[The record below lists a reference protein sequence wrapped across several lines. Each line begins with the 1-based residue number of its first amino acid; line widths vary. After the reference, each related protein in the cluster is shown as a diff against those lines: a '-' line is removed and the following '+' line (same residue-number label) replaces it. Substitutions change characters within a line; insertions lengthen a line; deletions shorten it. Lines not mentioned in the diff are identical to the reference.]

1 MKISPTFFAHLKKTE
16 AIRKIVYD
24 DATGKEVASYAEV
37 KGAPTIAV
45 GKKIQPHEQNTFKKH
60 LKGGTK
66 LDGAAL
72 ETVIQETITPREAFL
87 TKKLTVPVTQGMFD
101 ALFSF
106 MYNTGEYAKTFKNVL
121 AKVNAGDY
129 KGAHEAIAKGP
140 TTSGGKTMSGLV
152 KRRAHEAELFASE
165 GLNPGKSAMSGPDYG
180 AVYEMPVTNM
190 FGKQVGTRRV
200 STGALYLYAAGRGLS
215 GVVSGFI
222 LGGAAGFFLP
232 GLSMKQG
239 AKWGAAISGAGGLIY
254 GLMKAEDIKA
264 TSKQVG

>member
-1 MKISPTFFAHLKKTE
+1 MKISPTFFEYLKKTE
-16 AIRKIVYD
+16 AVRKIVYD

-45 GKKIQPHEQNTFKKH
+45 GKKIQPHEQDKYKKH
-60 LKGGTK
+60 LKGGAK
-66 LDGAAL
+66 LDGSAL
-72 ETVIQETITPREAFL
+72 ETVIQETIEPREVFL
-87 TKKLTVPVTQGMFD
+87 AKKLTVPVTQGMFD

-106 MYNTGEYAKTFKNVL
+106 MYNTGEYAKSFKGVL

-129 KGAHEAIAKGP
+129 KAAQDAIANGP
-140 TTSGGKTMSGLV
+140 KTSGGKVLPGLA
-152 KRRAHEAELFASE
+152 KRRAHEAQLFASE
-165 GLNPGKSAMSGPDYG
+165 GLSPGKSAMSGADYG
-180 AVYEMPVTNM
+180 AMYEMPLTNM
-190 FGKQVGTRRV
+190 FGKQVGTKRV

-215 GVVSGFI
+215 GVVSGFL

-254 GLMKAEDIKA
+254 GLIKVEDIKA